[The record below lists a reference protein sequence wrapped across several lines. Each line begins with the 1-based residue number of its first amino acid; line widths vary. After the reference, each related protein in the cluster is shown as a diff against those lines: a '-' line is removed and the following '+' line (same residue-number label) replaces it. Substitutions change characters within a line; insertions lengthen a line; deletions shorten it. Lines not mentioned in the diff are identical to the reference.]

1 MVLEMSRIEIG
12 HKIVMAVGL
21 ASSVRKYRHKGDQ
34 RGRFSYDSL
43 KGIVHIFLTKRKQLL
58 GSSVYGNQENGLDLF
73 KLLILV

>member
-1 MVLEMSRIEIG
+1 MSRIEIG
-12 HKIVMAVGL
+12 HKIVMAFGL

-43 KGIVHIFLTKRKQLL
+43 KGIVHIFPTKRKEFL
-58 GSSVYGNQENGLDLF
+58 GSSVYGYQENWSDLP

>member
-43 KGIVHIFLTKRKQLL
+43 KEIVHIFPTRRK
-58 GSSVYGNQENGLDLF
+58 
-73 KLLILV
+73 